1 MPRVVPALPG
11 VRDWMSDEALGGS
24 AARTLDHGDH
34 VNPAMIAAVKVRDA
48 RIADRSFPLL
58 LKRG

>member
-1 MPRVVPALPG
+1 
-11 VRDWMSDEALGGS
+11 MSDEALGGS
-24 AARTLDHGDH
+24 AARTLDHDAWT
-34 VNPAMIAAVKVRDA
+34 NPATTTAVKVRDA